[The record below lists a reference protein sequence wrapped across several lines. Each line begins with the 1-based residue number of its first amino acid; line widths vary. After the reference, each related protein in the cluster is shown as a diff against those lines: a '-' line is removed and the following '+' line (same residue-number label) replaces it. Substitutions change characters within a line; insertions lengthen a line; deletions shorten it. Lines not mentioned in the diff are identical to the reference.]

1 MALALLEQEADLCV
15 LNAQA
20 NKELPN
26 VNKTLVIIENG
37 RRGMDMDT
45 LEELYL
51 NSDAGTAA
59 RGGNLEYE
67 SKGGHTPW
75 PARIEGY

>member
-1 MALALLEQEADLCV
+1 
-15 LNAQA
+15 
-20 NKELPN
+20 
-26 VNKTLVIIENG
+26 
-37 RRGMDMDT
+37 MDT